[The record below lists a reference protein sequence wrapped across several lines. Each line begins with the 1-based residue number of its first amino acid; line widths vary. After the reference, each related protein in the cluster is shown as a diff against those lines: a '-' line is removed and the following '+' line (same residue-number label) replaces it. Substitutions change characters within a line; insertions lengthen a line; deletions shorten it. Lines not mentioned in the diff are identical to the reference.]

1 MLKITVPEGEYW
13 DETKEQF
20 INIKECVLTLEHSLV
35 SIAKWESKWGKPFL
49 SKESKTTEEVVDYI
63 RCMTITQN
71 VNPDIYS
78 CLTPENYREINTY
91 IESPMS
97 ATTINERGPR
107 GGNGE
112 MITSELIYYWMV
124 AFRIPFECQKWHINR
139 LLTLI
144 RICNIKN
151 QPPKKMSQK
160 AIMSR
165 NDVLNRA
172 RRQRLK
178 TKG

>member
-1 MLKITVPEGEYW
+1 MLKITVPECERW
-13 DETKEQF
+13 DEINEVFVYTKE
-20 INIKECVLTLEHSLV
+20 CTLTMEHSLV
-35 SIAKWESKWGKPFL
+35 SISKWESKWQKPFL
-49 SKESKTTEEVVDYI
+49 TKEEKTVDEVEDYI
-63 RCMTITQN
+63 KCMTITQN
-71 VNPDIYS
+71 VNPDVYK
-78 CLTPENYREINTY
+78 CLTAENYKTINDY
-91 IESPMS
+91 IENPMS
-97 ATTINERGPR
+97 ATTFKEIGAK

-112 MITSELIYYWMV
+112 MITSELVYYWMV

-151 QPPKKMSQK
+151 QPSKKMSQK

-165 NDVLNRA
+165 NDALNRA
-172 RRQRLK
+172 RRKRLK